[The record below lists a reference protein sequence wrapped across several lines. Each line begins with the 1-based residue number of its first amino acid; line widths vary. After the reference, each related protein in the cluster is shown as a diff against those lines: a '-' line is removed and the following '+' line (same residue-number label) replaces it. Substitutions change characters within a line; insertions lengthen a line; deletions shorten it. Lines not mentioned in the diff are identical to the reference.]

1 MQLLLLSREPFAP
14 LHRPQN
20 CQGAS
25 QIRFQ
30 QLAGRV
36 TPAAEQNAPAS
47 SLQAASPLQ
56 YPKGVGQLGHYSFV
70 TLALGFCAGLPAG
83 PDTLS
88 AVPRCHAT
96 TGARRQSPVA
106 TPDLSGMA
114 SSGDVPVD
122 LVRFHRATPSGRSH
136 DIAQVTP

>member
-1 MQLLLLSREPFAP
+1 MSTESPQRSQLMQLLLLSREPFAP
-14 LHRPQN
+14 LHRPRDSP
-20 CQGAS
+20 GAS

-70 TLALGFCAGLPAG
+70 TLALGFCA
-83 PDTLS
+83 
-88 AVPRCHAT
+88 
-96 TGARRQSPVA
+96 
-106 TPDLSGMA
+106 
-114 SSGDVPVD
+114 
-122 LVRFHRATPSGRSH
+122 RASGR
-136 DIAQVTP
+136 P